1 MWRCEQHWLWYAAAQ
16 FFLIIHMIFH
26 NWRTSS
32 YPIGLANLLH
42 NFYFN
47 NVIFHNYIF
56 LLLTQKGVC
65 FLSFPLVKVK
75 SGCLCLSI
83 SATQLHQLT
92 TSLLTCML
100 YNIWFFFFFIFWAF
114 IFYTPRTS
122 LSSQTLEKPGKE
134 GSKWQI
140 GFKNALLSS
149 LSIFFGY

>member
-1 MWRCEQHWLWYAAAQ
+1 MWHCGQHWLWYAAAQ
-16 FFLIIHMIFH
+16 FFLIIHMIFN

-56 LLLTQKGVC
+56 LLLTQKGAC

-83 SATQLHQLT
+83 SAIQLHQLT
-92 TSLLTCML
+92 TSLFTCVL
-100 YNIWFFFFFIFWAF
+100 CNICFFFFFFFIFWAF
-114 IFYTPRTS
+114 IFYTPGTS
-122 LSSQTLEKPGKE
+122 LSSQTLEKLGKE

-140 GFKNALLSS
+140 GFKNSLLS
-149 LSIFFGY
+149 

>member
-1 MWRCEQHWLWYAAAQ
+1 MWRCGQHWLWYAAAQ
-16 FFLIIHMIFH
+16 FFLIIHMIFN

-100 YNIWFFFFFIFWAF
+100 CNIWFFFVFFFF
-114 IFYTPRTS
+114 SSSEP
-122 LSSQTLEKPGKE
+122 LSSTPLEHLYLRKHWKNLEKKAPSDK
-134 GSKWQI
+134 
-140 GFKNALLSS
+140 
-149 LSIFFGY
+149 

>member
-1 MWRCEQHWLWYAAAQ
+1 
-16 FFLIIHMIFH
+16 MIFN

-56 LLLTQKGVC
+56 LLLTQKGAC

-92 TSLLTCML
+92 TSLFTCVL
-100 YNIWFFFFFIFWAF
+100 CNICLFFFFFHLLSLYLLHPWNIF
-114 IFYTPRTS
+114 IFANT
-122 LSSQTLEKPGKE
+122 GKTW
-134 GSKWQI
+134 KRRLQVTNR
-140 GFKNALLSS
+140 F
-149 LSIFFGY
+149 